1 MKTSRFVGFLA
12 LALLLAA
19 PAFAETAS
27 ATQDQSQT
35 VKTPVNPAD
44 IVVRAIRVEGTN
56 RIEKETVR
64 SYLVL
69 KMGDKFTPERMDQS
83 LKSLYATGLFAD
95 VTLRREG
102 STLVVRVV
110 ENPIINRLA
119 FEGNNKISNS
129 ALRKEVKLRP
139 RVVYTRTRVQA
150 DTKRILEIYRAS
162 GRFAATVE
170 PKVITLP
177 QNRVNLVFEIH
188 EGDKTGIRRISFIGN
203 RAFSDRE
210 LRGVIRTRESI
221 WWRFFG
227 NSDTYD
233 PDRLTFDQELLRKF
247 YLSKGYADFRN
258 VNVVAELTP
267 DREDFF
273 ITFTLDEGKRYK
285 FGKIAVAT
293 TLKSVNVARLR
304 AVVVTK
310 RGARYNGNLVEK
322 SIEKLTDAMG
332 IQGYAFVVVRP
343 RIKRNRKALTVGV
356 TYDIREGP
364 KVFVERIE
372 IIGNTRT
379 RDEVI
384 RREMRLS
391 EGDAFNTAKIRE
403 SRRRIR
409 ALNFF
414 DKVEITNIPGSA
426 PDRTIVRVLVKEKS
440 TGQFSLGAG
449 FSSADGAVGT
459 VGLRERNFM
468 GRGQN
473 VGINF
478 SISQRSQTIDLSFTE
493 PYLFGRKLLG
503 GFDIFRTTRN
513 FTSEGGFDQRTTGF
527 KLRTGYEIA
536 EHLTQGWTYNL
547 SQSTVDNVKS
557 NASRFVVASTG
568 GTSTSSLATT
578 LRLDRRDDP
587 RNPSEGY
594 VVSLSTQVAG
604 LGGTERFIK
613 PQVKAIEYYSIY
625 PDWITSVSMHVGTIR
640 GLGRK
645 VRLTDRFFVGQDQI
659 RGFAVGGIGPRDSAT
674 GDALGADTF
683 YAGSVELSF
692 PLGLPKEFGIKA
704 HVFADVASAFGLDET
719 GPSILDVSTPR
730 ISAGFGVSWDSP
742 FGPVRVDLGFPVV
755 KKSFDKTQLFRFNF
769 GTRF

>member
-1 MKTSRFVGFLA
+1 MVA
-12 LALLLAA
+12 V
-19 PAFAETAS
+19 PAFAETAP
-27 ATQDQSQT
+27 ATQDPSQAA
-35 VKTPVNPAD
+35 KTPVNPAD
-44 IVVRAIRVEGTN
+44 IVIRAIRIEGTN
-56 RIEKETVR
+56 RIEQETVR

-69 KMGDKFTPERMDQS
+69 KLGDKFDPERMDRS

-102 STLVVRVV
+102 STLIVRVV

-119 FEGNNKISNS
+119 FEGNNKINDA

-177 QNRVNLVFEIH
+177 QNRVDLVFEIN
-188 EGDKTGIRRISFIGN
+188 EGDKTGIRRISFVGN
-203 RAFSDRE
+203 RAFSDSD
-210 LRGVIRTRESI
+210 LRSVIRTRESI

-227 NSDTYD
+227 TSDTYD

-267 DREDFF
+267 DRKDFF
-273 ITFTLDEGKRYK
+273 VTFTVEEGKRYR
-285 FGKIAVAT
+285 FGKIDVAT
-293 TLKSVNVARLR
+293 TLKSVDIDRLK

-310 RGARYNGNLVEK
+310 EGARYNGDLVEK

-332 IQGYAFVVVRP
+332 VQGYAFVVVRP
-343 RIKRNRKALTVGV
+343 RIKRMRKTLTVSV
-356 TYDIREGP
+356 TFDIREGP

-379 RDEVI
+379 RDEVV
-384 RREMRLS
+384 RREMRLA

-409 ALNFF
+409 GLNFF
-414 DKVEITNIPGSA
+414 DKVEITNVPGSA
-426 PDRTIVRVLVKEKS
+426 PDRTIVRVEVKEKS
-440 TGQFSLGAG
+440 TGEFSLGAG
-449 FSSADGAVGT
+449 FSSADGAIGT
-459 VGLRERNFM
+459 VGLKERNFM

-473 VGINF
+473 VGVSF

-493 PYLFGRKLLG
+493 PYLFNRNLLG

-513 FTSEGGFDQRTTGF
+513 FTNEGGFDQRTTGF

-536 EHLTQGWTYNL
+536 DRLVQGWTYNL
-547 SQSTVDNVKS
+547 SQSTVTSVDD
-557 NASRFVVASTG
+557 NASSFVIASKG
-568 GTSTSSLATT
+568 GTSTSSVATS
-578 LRLDRRDDP
+578 LRLDRRDDRSKP
-587 RNPSEGY
+587 TEGY
-594 VVSLSTQVAG
+594 VVRVSAEVAG
-604 LGGTERFIK
+604 LGGTERFVK
-613 PQVKAIEYYSIY
+613 PEVKATKYYSIF
-625 PDWITSVSMHVGTIR
+625 PNWIASASMKLGTIR
-640 GLGRK
+640 GLGRDI
-645 VRLTDRFFVGQDQI
+645 RLTDRFFVGQDQI

-683 YAGSVELSF
+683 YAGSLELSF

-704 HVFADVASAFGLDET
+704 HVFADIASAFGLDES
-719 GPSILDVSTPR
+719 GPTVIDVSTPR
-730 ISAGFGVSWDSP
+730 VSAGVGVSWDSP
-742 FGPVRVDLGFPVV
+742 FGPVRVDLGFPVI
-755 KKSFDKTQLFRFNF
+755 KKSFDKTELFRFNF